1 MSTELKIM
9 CGVGIAGIVGILLFA
24 LLTHPDNID
33 KPWREPMKLWLR
45 NVGIGILLGLAFG
58 FALGS
63 VRSAKAGDSPD
74 NETKYVFALLG
85 AF

>member
-1 MSTELKIM
+1 MSIELEIM
-9 CGVGIAGIVGILLFA
+9 CGVGVLGILAVLIFA

-63 VRSAKAGDSPD
+63 VRSPKASEAACVSAPP
-74 NETKYVFALLG
+74 G
-85 AF
+85 AS

>member
-1 MSTELKIM
+1 MPIELKIL
-9 CGVGIAGIVGILLFA
+9 CGVGVLGIVAVPIFA

-63 VRSAKAGDSPD
+63 VRSAKAG
-74 NETKYVFALLG
+74 ETKCVFASLG
-85 AF
+85 AS